1 MESQKFAKE
10 LIDFIYQSPTA
21 FHAVDSVEKILSD
34 CGYKEIF
41 ENEKWELNKEGKYF
55 VSKNSSAVIAFQ
67 IGNGELEEEGFR
79 IIGAHTDSPCFR
91 IKPLPEIVSEN
102 AYLKLNT
109 EVYGGPILN
118 TWLDRPL
125 AIAGRVTLKS
135 NNIMKPMTRLVNV
148 NRPILIIPNL
158 AIHMNRNVNT
168 GIALNEQKDLL
179 PVVGLINDNL
189 QKDNFILK
197 LMAQELQV
205 NIEEILDFDLFLY
218 EFEKGSLIGIN
229 NEFISSSRLDDLAMV
244 HAGIIAIT
252 KASYSKAT
260 KVMVCFDNE
269 EVGSSTKQGAGSPML
284 AQLLERITICL
295 DLDREA
301 YFRTLSNSFLIS
313 ADLAHAVHPN
323 TAEKADPVNRPIIN
337 KGPVIKISARQSYTS
352 DSFSVGVYE
361 AICKKA
367 LVPVQKFVN
376 RSDERGGSTIG
387 PISSQHLDINSVD
400 MGSPIIAMHSI
411 RELAGV
417 EDHLMAERS
426 FEEFY
431 KS

>member
-10 LIDFIYQSPTA
+10 LIDFIYQSHTA
-21 FHAVDSVEKILSD
+21 FHAADSSAKLLTD
-34 CGYKEIF
+34 CGYTELF
-41 ENEKWELNKEGKYF
+41 EDEKWALEKEGKYF
-55 VSKNSSAVIAFQ
+55 VTKNTSAVIAFQ
-67 IGNGELEEEGFR
+67 IGNGELEKDGFR

-91 IKPLPEIVSEN
+91 IKPKPEIVSDE

-109 EVYGGPILN
+109 EVYGSPILN

-135 NNIMKPMTRLVNV
+135 ENIMKPRTKLVNI

-158 AIHMNRNVNT
+158 AIHMNINVNK
-168 GIALNEQKDLL
+168 GVALNEQKDLL
-179 PVVGLINDNL
+179 PVVGLINDEL

-197 LMAQELQV
+197 LMAEELK
-205 NIEEILDFDLFLY
+205 IDIGEILDFDLFLY
-218 EFEKGSLIGIN
+218 EFEKGSIIGIN

-252 KASYSKAT
+252 KVGAFKGT

-269 EVGSSTKQGAGSPML
+269 EVGSTTKQGAGSPML
-284 AQLLERITICL
+284 TKLLERITICL
-295 DLDREA
+295 GLDRED

-313 ADLAHAVHPN
+313 ADLAHAIHPN
-323 TAEKADPVNRPIIN
+323 MSEKADPINRPIIN
-337 KGPVIKISARQSYTS
+337 KGPVIKVSARQSYTS
-352 DSFSVGVYE
+352 DSFSVGVYQ
-361 AICKKA
+361 AICEKA
-367 LVPVQKFVN
+367 GVSVQKFVN

-387 PISSQHLDINSVD
+387 PISSHHLDINAVD
-400 MGSPIIAMHSI
+400 MGSPIIAMHSV

-417 EDHLMAERS
+417 EDHLMTEKS
-426 FEEFY
+426 F
-431 KS
+431 